1 MKPCDSPLGGFH
13 VALFGDFAQLPPVG
27 DTVLYGNPSNANTD
41 AAMLSHNGAAIY
53 RMFNNNFWL
62 SVVLRQAG
70 VEHQPFRTL
79 LKHAL
84 TGGGLTVDDWR
95 LLQT

>member
-27 DTVLYGNPSNANTD
+27 DTALYGNPSDANTD
-41 AAMLSHNGAAIY
+41 AATLSRDGATIY
-53 RMFNNNFWL
+53 RMFNNSFRL
-62 SVVLRQAG
+62 SVVFRQAR

-79 LKHAL
+79 LKHAS
-84 TGGGLTVDDWR
+84 TGSGLTVDD
-95 LLQT
+95 